1 LAGGWA
7 DPARPRIGAKAGR
20 GRNILTANVLEI
32 SVAVE
37 VSDREEA
44 RGFDNGRFV
53 SLVDLFPPAVSGQQL
68 STQGAWILGSS
79 LEGDSRWLRE
89 P

>member
-1 LAGGWA
+1 M
-7 DPARPRIGAKAGR
+7 
-20 GRNILTANVLEI
+20 NILAVNVIEI

-37 VSDREEA
+37 VSDREGA
-44 RGFDNGRFV
+44 RGFDIGRLV
-53 SLVDLFPPAVSGQQL
+53 SLVGLFPPAVNGQQL

-79 LEGDSRWLRE
+79 LEGDNRWLRE